1 MASVATK
8 PSLKMSNH
16 HIIQASTK
24 QDFATSGED
33 YLVVADTHGPNKIL
47 LDILQDYDWKLKLNH
62 ENWTLEIMNK
72 MRTYSKNGSTL
83 TVFKIY
89 PDRFECFWIGDS
101 SGKIYS
107 GTEVVFETKDHDY
120 NHVEDLKKVNWF
132 PRTDIKVQDARTI
145 LQVESKA
152 IDIRGERTN
161 MTRCLG
167 HKGFFHGN
175 GFEKA
180 TIPRENAQY
189 KIVAGSDGFWQ
200 MMCEDDTPFIA
211 NPENNSKELAEFAN
225 RRWHQKWIFQA
236 QGTTQKGVQFPKNN
250 IDDIC
255 VASYGEH
262 ANQHSDKK
270 TKSCQN
276 TKQTQKTN

>member
-1 MASVATK
+1 
-8 PSLKMSNH
+8 MSNH

-33 YLVVADTHGPNKIL
+33 YLVVADTHGPKKL
-47 LDILQDYDWKLKLNH
+47 LLNILQDYNWKVKLNN
-62 ENWTLEIMNK
+62 ENWTLDIMEK
-72 MRTYSKNGSTL
+72 MHTHSKNGSTL

-107 GTEVVFETKDHDY
+107 GTEIVFQTKDHDY
-120 NHVEDLKKVNWF
+120 NHAEDLKNVNWS
-132 PRTDIKVQDARTI
+132 PRMDVKVQDAHNI
-145 LQVESKA
+145 LQVDSKI
-152 IDIRGERTN
+152 IDICGERTN

-167 HKGFFHGN
+167 RKGFFHGN
-175 GFEKA
+175 GFEHA
-180 TIPRENAQY
+180 IIPRENAQY

-200 MMCEDDTPFIA
+200 MMCDDDIPLIA

-225 RRWHQKWIFQA
+225 ERWHQKWIYHT
-236 QGTTQKGVQFPKNN
+236 QGIIQEGIKFPKNN

-255 VASYGEH
+255 VATYGEE
-262 ANQHSDKK
+262 ASIYRKQPTK
-270 TKSCQN
+270 TCQD